1 MFHHAFNLLYKPI
14 GLLYVNKVNCILLS
28 KKKKKSTNL
37 KAYFFFPINQA
48 IYPIYSLSSILA
60 FEVFF
65 LGKFY

>member
-1 MFHHAFNLLYKPI
+1 MHSVFCTSRLGFFTLIKSIAF
-14 GLLYVNKVNCILLS
+14 CS
-28 KKKKKSTNL
+28 QKKKKTNL